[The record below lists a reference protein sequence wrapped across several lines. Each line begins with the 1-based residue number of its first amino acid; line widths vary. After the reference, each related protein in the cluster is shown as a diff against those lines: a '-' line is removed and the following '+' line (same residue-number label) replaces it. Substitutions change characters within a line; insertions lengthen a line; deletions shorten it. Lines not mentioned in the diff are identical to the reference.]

1 MKIGERFINDEGSK
15 FVVQSTYDFNPVL
28 QRAAALRAAGDGRVG
43 ESRHVATV
51 PIELIQQWCKE
62 AGVAWSDI
70 EGRKEVVKRKLMS
83 GDNSQFRVWG
93 GRY

>member
-1 MKIGERFINDEGSK
+1 MKIAERMFDDDGKIVIQE
-15 FVVQSTYDFNPVL
+15 THDFNPVL
-28 QRAAALRAAGDGRVG
+28 SRASALRSSGVGLNG
-43 ESRHVATV
+43 ESRLVGTV
-51 PIELIQQWCKE
+51 PIALIREWCKE

-83 GDNSQFRVWG
+83 SDNSQFRVWN